1 MENQILQFLI
11 PGIGLISGLI
21 ATYVSLQ
28 NRALLAEVRKE
39 LAELENKIFIRV
51 NGTYVRSQECR
62 LREET
67 IHARMEAMVLD
78 VSAKA
83 TAALLRD
90 ETVQARITKLV
101 EDIGLRTISGLLRE
115 EIVLTKL
122 SALAADARVRIQAR
136 QEALP
141 REETAAGL

>member
-39 LAELENKIFIRV
+39 LAELESRITTRIGDTF
-51 NGTYVRSQECR
+51 VRSGECR
-62 LREET
+62 LRSEGIQRQFT
-67 IHARMEAMVLD
+67 SVVGD
-78 VSAKA
+78 VAIKA

-90 ETVQARITKLV
+90 ENLQARITTV
-101 EDIGLRTISGLLRE
+101 IEDIGIRTIDGLLRE
-115 EIVLTKL
+115 EIVLSRIAAL
-122 SALAADARVRIQAR
+122 SSGLRDRDARDRD
-136 QEALP
+136 
-141 REETAAGL
+141 